1 MPHGLSEYNY
11 KWNTFQSSLACFIL
25 LVVYLTK
32 IGLSLELLLNS
43 RVYLPRERE
52 FHAETKVGTD
62 YRI

>member
-1 MPHGLSEYNY
+1 MNDVYIT
-11 KWNTFQSSLACFIL
+11 KIL
-25 LVVYLTK
+25 LT
-32 IGLSLELLLNS
+32 LELLLNS